1 MDLLNLAMASRHFE
15 ILQDSLNLINST
27 VYPKTFFGRYK
38 DALEDAQVIMELCG
52 NSKTGKM
59 AENIYNKLTDDKTQ
73 IVNDFLHRCNDA
85 GKLQR
90 LEGDIKLYLRD
101 MPQDSIELLEKLLR

>member
-38 DALEDAQVIMELCG
+38 DALEDAEAIMELCG

-73 IVNDFLHRCNDA
+73 IVNDFLRRCNDA

-90 LEGDIKLYLRD
+90 FKADMELYLEE
-101 MPQDSIELLEKLLR
+101 MPQDSIELFENLLK